1 MSSNAMTSPAPERQ
15 LLRFTKH
22 HGAGNDFLVLIDP
35 GSTGPLPGDLVRAL
49 CDRRFGVGADGVIQI
64 VACGTSAEVGMI
76 LQNADGREAEM
87 SGNGMRCLAQAAVLS
102 GVVTPPVFRV
112 ETAAGVRT
120 VEYAE
125 GVDDHVAEASVELGT
140 AVLGPDQPQK
150 FPDRRVRTVDMGNPH
165 VVMFGPGLDDV
176 DVVGIGTH
184 LQTVYEG
191 GINVE
196 FISMGDEPDSLV
208 LRVFER
214 GVGET
219 QACGT
224 GSAAAAAAAR
234 SWGLVG
240 DKVTVHNPGGTLLV
254 TFDGDSAFLR
264 GPVNRIASVVVD
276 PVAVLDGAR
285 PVTPTV

>member
-1 MSSNAMTSPAPERQ
+1 MTSTPPTSH

-35 GSTGPLPGDLVRAL
+35 GSSGPLPRDLVRAL
-49 CDRRFGVGADGVIQI
+49 CDRRFGVGADGVIQ
-64 VACGTSAEVGMI
+64 VVGGAGLADIGMV
-76 LQNADGREAEM
+76 LQNADGGEAEM

-102 GVVTPPVFRV
+102 ALVSPPTFTVA
-112 ETAAGVRT
+112 TAAGVKT
-120 VEYAE
+120 VSYAE
-125 GVDDHVAEASVELGT
+125 GDEVHSAEASVDLGRV
-140 AVLGPDQPQK
+140 ALGPDQHQK
-150 FPDRRVRTVDMGNPH
+150 FTDRRVRTVDMGNPH
-165 VVMFGPGLDDV
+165 VVMFGPTLDDV
-176 DVVGIGTH
+176 DVAGIGAH
-184 LQTVYEG
+184 LQTVYDG

-196 FISMGDEPDSLV
+196 FITSGGVPDSLV

-214 GVGET
+214 GAGET

-240 DKVTVHNPGGTLLV
+240 DHVTVHNPGGALEVTLE
-254 TFDGDSAFLR
+254 GDTARLR
-264 GPVNRIASVVVD
+264 GPVHRVASIVVD

-285 PVTPTV
+285 PVASTTR

>member
-1 MSSNAMTSPAPERQ
+1 MTAPSTAPN

-22 HGAGNDFLVLIDP
+22 HGAGNDFLVLLDP
-35 GSTGPLPGDLVRAL
+35 ASSGPLAADLVRAL
-49 CDRRFGVGADGVIQI
+49 CDRRFGVGADGVIQVVEGGG
-64 VACGTSAEVGMI
+64 VADVGMV
-76 LQNADGREAEM
+76 LQNADGGEAEM
-87 SGNGMRCLAQAAVLS
+87 SGNGMRCLAQAAVLGALVS
-102 GVVTPPVFRV
+102 PPVFTV
-112 ETAAGVRT
+112 ATAAGVKT

-125 GVDDHVAEASVELGT
+125 GAGVHVAEASVDLG
-140 AVLGPDQPQK
+140 AVELGPDQRQK
-150 FPDRRVRTVDMGNPH
+150 FADRRVRTVDMGNPH
-165 VVMFGPGLDDV
+165 VVMFGPTLDDV
-176 DVVGIGTH
+176 DVPGIGAH
-184 LQTVYEG
+184 LQSVYDG

-196 FISMGDEPDSLV
+196 FIASGDEPDSLV

-240 DKVTVHNPGGTLLV
+240 DRVTVHNPGGPLQV
-254 TFDGDSAFLR
+254 TFDGSAVRLR
-264 GPVNRIASVVVD
+264 GPVHRVASVVVD

-285 PVTPTV
+285 PVPSAAR